1 MLEARIRVLEAGLE
15 ALQAR
20 VKTDS
25 RTSSQPPSQD
35 KPWRPQSERSSSGRA
50 TGGQRGHPGKTL
62 KMSEVVDEVV
72 VLPVLGHCSC
82 GQAWEAVEIEGLVAR
97 QVHDLPEIRVFVTEY
112 QVEVKVCPHC
122 ARREQAA
129 FPSQVAGQVQYG
141 PRVLAKTAPIGPRRF
156 HGLSTYLNTA
166 HFIPLERTCEIMQA
180 LSWTKRHLAGLS
192 ACGATPSDGTI
203 ALNLKLAAQ
212 RLEGFEDHLK
222 AALLK
227 QDVLNADETGSKVN
241 GKMHWLHVVS
251 NTHFTL
257 YGHHPKRGFE
267 ALEDMG
273 VLNTFKGI
281 VMHDCWTGY
290 FKLDATHALC
300 NAHLLRELRGL
311 FEHHGQLWAGEL
323 RMALQGIYHQ
333 HKTGSLTLENKATFY
348 TTFETLL
355 EAGLAENPALDPVP
369 GQRGRV
375 KQTPGRNLA
384 LRCQQHKDAYL
395 RFLEDLRVPFDNNGA
410 ERDIRMTCIKRKVSG
425 GFRSDAGGETFC
437 RIRSYISTLKKQGL
451 NVWHGLVS
459 IFDGQ
464 ILMPDFSR

>member
-1 MLEARIRVLEAGLE
+1 MALLMAEVQDLKARLA
-15 ALQAR
+15 Q
-20 VKTDS
+20 DS
-25 RTSSQPPSQD
+25 QTSSQPSSRD
-35 KPWRPQSERSSSGRA
+35 KPWKSRSERSSSGKS
-50 TGGQRGHPGKTL
+50 TGGQVGHPGKTL
-62 KMSEVVDEVV
+62 KMSEHIDEVV
-72 VLPVLGHCSC
+72 VLPLTGHCRC
-82 GQAWEAVEIEGLVAR
+82 GEAWKQVYAQESMAR
-97 QVHDLPEIRVFVTEY
+97 QMHDLPEIRLQVTEY
-112 QVEVKVCPHC
+112 QAEVKICPHC
-122 ARREQAA
+122 ATRGQAA
-129 FPSQVAGQVQYG
+129 FPSHLSGQVQYG
-141 PRVLAKTAPIGPRRF
+141 PRF

-166 HFIPLERTCEIMQA
+166 HFIPLKRTCEIMEA
-180 LSWTKRHLAGLS
+180 L
-192 ACGATPSDGTI
+192 CGATPSDGTV

-212 RLEGFEDHLK
+212 RLEGFEGHLK

-257 YGHHPKRGFE
+257 LDKAAPTGPVRLYGHHAKRGFK

-273 VLNTFKGI
+273 VLNTFTGV

-290 FKLDATHALC
+290 FKLKATHALC

-311 FEHHGQLWAGEL
+311 AEHHGQLWAGEL
-323 RMALQGIYHQ
+323 RCALQGVYHH
-333 HKTGSLTLENKATFY
+333 HKSGSLTPEAKATFY
-348 TTFETLL
+348 TTFDRLL
-355 EAGLAENPALDPVP
+355 EAGLAENPALEPVP
-369 GQRGRV
+369 KKRVGQDSAVVLKKRGRV

-384 LRCQQHKDAYL
+384 LRCQQHKDDYL
-395 RFLEDLRVPFDNNGA
+395 RFLDDARVPFDNNGA

-459 IFDGQ
+459 IFSGN